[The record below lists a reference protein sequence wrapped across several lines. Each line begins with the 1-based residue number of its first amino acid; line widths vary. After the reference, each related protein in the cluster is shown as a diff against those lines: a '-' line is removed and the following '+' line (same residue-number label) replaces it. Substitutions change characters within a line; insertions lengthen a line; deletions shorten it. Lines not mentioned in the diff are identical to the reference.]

1 MWEVEFFWFVY
12 EEKIQ
17 YFQKKINK
25 YFFFIL
31 KKILN
36 FFKSLKESKKKK
48 MDIDSDFE
56 NTEWYLA
63 LKKDLN
69 LKLSSARR
77 SEEKFLYPLFLLVS
91 IIINFCSFF

>member
-63 LKKDLN
+63 LKKVNKFIL
-69 LKLSSARR
+69 LPEYPEWQIRR
-77 SEEKFLYPLFLLVS
+77 
-91 IIINFCSFF
+91 